1 MFVGQA
7 LARRHVANAS
17 ESHSLLSDTFSE
29 AQKQKEPHTLNC
41 ADVVPQKGSKIVL
54 KFGKSTVGCG
64 EFSVSSPNITIPI

>member
-54 KFGKSTVGCG
+54 AQVRQEYGGMW
-64 EFSVSSPNITIPI
+64 